1 VSSPLSRALLV
12 AAPFLALLLAT
23 KLPSLRFEH
32 REPDE
37 VIYWTVAKNLGEHG
51 RYTLRGAPF
60 LSKLSRRMYDKPL
73 FHHPPLYP
81 ALLVPF
87 ATRELRREAIA
98 ISVFGHALALFAVA
112 LIGVHL
118 HARFASGEP
127 PLRALWLPLLGATLD
142 PVFVHVARKLWIDAL
157 VGGLAALAVAL
168 AIVGCARERRRAWL
182 VASGALLG
190 LAALAK
196 LPGLLAAAPIALAVL
211 LRKGPLRARLCDLA
225 CAAAPAALLLAPWL
239 LTFFAT
245 FGTLT
250 PSWVQAD
257 AETMRRFPM
266 IAAAAAKPWHFYL
279 AKLAVCAPLFVLGVV
294 AFAWKRASAPRN
306 AESWSLLAWIALGLV
321 AFTLLGMRGHSYQ
334 LRYLAPLS
342 AALYALPLA
351 LPLWHR
357 RGERRSLRIAAA
369 LAIAW
374 ATAGAVPYLV
384 NGRPDEFI
392 GLAEKLGW
400 LTL

>member
-1 VSSPLSRALLV
+1 MSSPLSRALLV
-12 AAPFLALLLAT
+12 AAPFLALMLVT

-37 VIYWTVAKNLGEHG
+37 VIYWTVAKHLGEHG

-81 ALLVPF
+81 ALLAPF

-98 ISVFGHALALFAVA
+98 ISVLGHALVIFAVA

-118 HARFASGEP
+118 HARAESDEP
-127 PLRALWLPLLGATLD
+127 PLRALWIPLLGVTLD

-157 VGGLAALAVAL
+157 VGGLATLAVAL
-168 AIVGCARERRRAWL
+168 AIVGAPRERRRVWL
-182 VASGALLG
+182 AASGIALG

-196 LPGLLAAAPIALAVL
+196 LPGLLAAGPIALAVL
-211 LRKGPLRARLCDLA
+211 LRSAPLRARLGDLA
-225 CAAAPAALLLAPWL
+225 CAAAPATLLLAPWL

-245 FGTLT
+245 YGTFM

-266 IAAAAAKPWHFYL
+266 IAAAATKPWHFYL
-279 AKLAVCAPLFVLGVV
+279 AKLAVCAPVFVVGAA
-294 AFAWKRASAPRN
+294 AFAWKRASAPRS
-306 AESWSLLAWIALGLV
+306 AESWALLAWLALGIAV
-321 AFTLLGMRGHSYQ
+321 FTLLGVRGHSYQ

-351 LPLWHR
+351 LPLWYR
-357 RGERRSLRIAAA
+357 AGDRRSLRVAAA
-369 LAIAW
+369 VAIAW
-374 ATAGAVPYLV
+374 AAAGAAPYLV
-384 NGRPDEFI
+384 NGRPDEFV
-392 GLAEKLGW
+392 GLAEKLRW